1 MHSRRPGHT
10 WQPSRCFGTKR
21 GD

>member
-10 WQPSRCFGTKR
+10 WQPTRCFGTKR
-21 GD
+21 SD